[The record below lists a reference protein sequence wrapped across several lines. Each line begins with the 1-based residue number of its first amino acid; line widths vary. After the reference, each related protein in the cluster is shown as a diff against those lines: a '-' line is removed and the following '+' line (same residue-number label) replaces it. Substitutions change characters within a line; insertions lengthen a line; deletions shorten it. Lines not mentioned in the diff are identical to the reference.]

1 MIENLEKVI
10 NENKYN
16 MLFLIILY
24 NMKCHENYAQL
35 KEEEKEKLLKVIYEL
50 YLKDENKIDL
60 AVFSDIIMDNYKNIL
75 NKTMTKNDIYNLL

>member
-35 KEEEKEKLLKVIYEL
+35 KEEEKENLLKFIHEL

-60 AVFSDIIMDNYKNIL
+60 AIFSDIIMDNYKNIL

>member
-24 NMKCHENYAQL
+24 NMKCHENYVQL
-35 KEEEKEKLLKVIYEL
+35 KEEEKEKLLKFIHEL

-60 AVFSDIIMDNYKNIL
+60 AFFSDTVMDNYKEIL
-75 NKTMTKNDIYNLL
+75 KKEVTRNDIYNLL

>member
-24 NMKCHENYAQL
+24 NMKCHENYTKL
-35 KEEEKEKLLKVIYEL
+35 KEEEKEKLLKVIHEL
-50 YLKDENKIDL
+50 YLKDESKIDL

>member
-24 NMKCHENYAQL
+24 NMKCHENYSQL
-35 KEEEKEKLLKVIYEL
+35 KEEEKENLLKFIHEL

-60 AVFSDIIMDNYKNIL
+60 AVFSDTVMNNYKEIL
-75 NKTMTKNDIYNLL
+75 KKEVTRNDIYNLL

>member
-1 MIENLEKVI
+1 MIENLKKVI

-24 NMKCHENYAQL
+24 NMKCHENYTKL
-35 KEEEKEKLLKVIYEL
+35 KEEEKEKLLKVIHEL
-50 YLKDENKIDL
+50 YLKDESKIDL